1 MVQGAASEVWFGFAD
16 HRTGHRASN
25 SLAFPACQRR
35 SNMRTCCAKIASQ
48 KQMVMSRS
56 IVELLLRRTA
66 LLPSNPSAVHH
77 GMVRTMQWMPLTDT
91 LGSFEPTHCWN
102 QEKLRVSEVDGIDPK
117 MSSILVYVYIYKPQ
131 SLGIVPSTLNPL

>member
-1 MVQGAASEVWFGFAD
+1 
-16 HRTGHRASN
+16 
-25 SLAFPACQRR
+25 
-35 SNMRTCCAKIASQ
+35 MRTCCAKIASQ

-102 QEKLRVSEVDGIDPK
+102 QEKLRVRSRWH
-117 MSSILVYVYIYKPQ
+117 
-131 SLGIVPSTLNPL
+131 